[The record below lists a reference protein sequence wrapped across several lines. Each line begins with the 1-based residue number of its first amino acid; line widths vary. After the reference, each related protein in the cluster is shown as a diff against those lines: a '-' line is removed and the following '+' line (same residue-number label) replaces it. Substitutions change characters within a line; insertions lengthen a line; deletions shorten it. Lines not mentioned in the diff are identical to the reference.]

1 LDKSKVD
8 SIKHTQA
15 QKYYATGRL
24 ATPNMLLFLAHK
36 LARKG
41 FHVSIAG
48 QPVKG

>member
-1 LDKSKVD
+1 MDKKVET
-8 SIKHTQA
+8 IKHTQA
-15 QKYYATGRL
+15 QKYYCTGRL

-41 FHVSIAG
+41 YHVSLAG

>member
-1 LDKSKVD
+1 MDKKAET
-8 SIKHTQA
+8 IKHMQA

-41 FHVSIAG
+41 FHVSVAG
-48 QPVKG
+48 LPVKG